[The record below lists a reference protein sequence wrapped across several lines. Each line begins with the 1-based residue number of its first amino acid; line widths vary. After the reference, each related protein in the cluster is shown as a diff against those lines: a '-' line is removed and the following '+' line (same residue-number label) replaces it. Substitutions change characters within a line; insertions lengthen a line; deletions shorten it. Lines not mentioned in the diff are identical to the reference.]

1 MDSTYII
8 DVMKAR
14 QLYAEADDISWS
26 EGREKLELLKQA
38 DKACKAALKKSPDA
52 LDALMLS
59 ARIFVQM
66 AEWQVDHP
74 QASKR
79 YFKRALDRF
88 REAAEAHPDEEQPYR
103 GWAKAL
109 HSGRSYIDVS
119 PAHLRG
125 LLIDCAK
132 WCERRVAQGHRSE
145 HVKLL
150 WQAAGELLERVF
162 PDEPELAPRLYKE
175 TIYVRRRL
183 LETFDDD
190 VDLLCYEALGMVR
203 VAGWLIDSAPE
214 DGREVYEYLL
224 TLPERIEEIDPDQ
237 AHLARVLEVEALRSM
252 AFRQGAEGDEV
263 TELWARA
270 EQAFC
275 AAREAL
281 ADERDNEGRA
291 GDREALLFKD
301 FTSESFQLAIEPA
314 YEGHSEAERMV
325 ERTLELLRETPEVL
339 SSEESDRHLLRIV
352 RDLPEVATAFRDFSI
367 ETARHICEQALSLLG
382 LVDEQAI
389 PEAGRLRLR
398 AEVFD
403 HLRLIFVSIDGE
415 TALRYAR
422 EAADHYAASDEV
434 SRIEVPDVLSK
445 WSRAAAHASQQTEEP
460 GESWGENQY
469 SRAVAKALA
478 RLDEWD
484 DLNPVDL
491 YLWAMTHAMTVLPD
505 TTTKGTAANE
515 DDMRFGIDLA
525 CRALR
530 QAEKGEWMPPL
541 VVVGM
546 TLASKL
552 CREDEADALMEIAA
566 AVESN
571 VQVVDS
577 PKYIEALFAARLGEI
592 DRAIDAFE
600 EALEAGEIEY
610 ADIAS
615 IDFGKG
621 LTENETWKDFLASH
635 APNADD
641 EAAEE
646 QVSPETLTLPLNF
659 GEAGLSAVE

>member
-1 MDSTYII
+1 ALECVRWCERCAAEGRRSTPVKKLWQSVGETLESIIPDDPEPDLCWYRQII
-8 DVMKAR
+8 DV
-14 QLYAEADDISWS
+14 
-26 EGREKLELLKQA
+26 
-38 DKACKAALKKSPDA
+38 
-52 LDALMLS
+52 
-59 ARIFVQM
+59 
-66 AEWQVDHP
+66 
-74 QASKR
+74 
-79 YFKRALDRF
+79 
-88 REAAEAHPDEEQPYR
+88 
-103 GWAKAL
+103 
-109 HSGRSYIDVS
+109 
-119 PAHLRG
+119 
-125 LLIDCAK
+125 
-132 WCERRVAQGHRSE
+132 RRC
-145 HVKLL
+145 
-150 WQAAGELLERVF
+150 LLEAF
-162 PDEPELAPRLYKE
+162 G
-175 TIYVRRRL
+175 
-183 LETFDDD
+183 DD
-190 VDLLCYEALGMVR
+190 VQLLNYEALGLIR
-203 VAGWLIDSAPE
+203 VAGWLIDASADE
-214 DGREVYEYLL
+214 GREVYEYLL
-224 TLPERIEEIDPDQ
+224 TLPDMLEALDPEQAGAARLIE
-237 AHLARVLEVEALRSM
+237 AEALRSM
-252 AFRQGAEGDEV
+252 AFRQGAEGDEI

-301 FTSESFQLAIEPA
+301 FTNESLQLAIEPA

-339 SSEESDRHLLRIV
+339 SSYESDRHLLRIV

-367 ETARHICEQALSLLG
+367 ETARHICEQALSLLD

-389 PEAGRLRLR
+389 PEAARLRLR

-403 HLRLIFVSIDGE
+403 HLRLIFVDIDTE

-422 EAADHYAASDEV
+422 EAADHYAASDAL
-434 SRIEVPDVLSK
+434 SRIEVPNVLSK

-460 GESWGENQY
+460 GESRAANQY
-469 SRAVAKALA
+469 SQTVAKALA

-484 DLNPVDL
+484 DLDPVDL

-505 TTTKGTAANE
+505 STSTAANE
-515 DDMRFGIDLA
+515 DDLRFGIDLA

-530 QAEKGEWMPPL
+530 QAEKGEWIPPL
-541 VVVGM
+541 IVIGM
-546 TLASKL
+546 TLASSL
-552 CREDEADALMEIAA
+552 PTEDEADALMEIAA

-592 DRAIDAFE
+592 DRAIDGFE